1 MTLLYCV
8 GQEEQWRRIARI
20 RMHQIQKEKPGNT
33 QEAVTETSDEP
44 VEINFEDGPVEPHSQ
59 QLAFKIKGVFERI
72 IAAEELPRKPGS
84 LGSLT
89 DHLKN
94 TVRSTQTHRDSM
106 QSLEQVTA
114 ASLKAERPHLRN
126 RL

>member
-1 MTLLYCV
+1 M
-8 GQEEQWRRIARI
+8 
-20 RMHQIQKEKPGNT
+20 GNS
-33 QEAVTETSDEP
+33 QEAVTQTSNQP
-44 VEINFEDGPVEPHSQ
+44 VEINLEDGPVEPHSQ
-59 QLAFKIKGVFERI
+59 QLAFKVKDVFERI
-72 IAAEELPRKPGS
+72 ISSEELPRKPGS

-94 TVRSTQTHRDSM
+94 TVHSTQPNLDEM

-114 ASLKAERPHLRN
+114 ASLKAERPHLRH